1 MTYSRRVLLSATLL
15 LAGLQAGLP
24 ISLRAQSL
32 SDKGAKVLS
41 AVDRLHWMAGCWEMR
56 TPTRVTHEQWM
67 SPLGGM
73 MLGMSRTVVRD
84 VAREFEALRLEN
96 RDGAATYIA
105 QPAGQPA
112 TAFRASA
119 VSDTAVVFSNP
130 AHDFP
135 QRIIYAK
142 AGADSLIA
150 RIEGDRGGRVRGMDF
165 PMKRV
170 ACGGQ

>member
-1 MTYSRRVLLSATLL
+1 MTYSRRVFLSVTLL
-15 LAGLQAGLP
+15 LAGQQAGLP

-32 SDKGAKVLS
+32 SEKGANVPS

-56 TPTRVTHEQWM
+56 MPTRVTHEQWM

-84 VAREFEALRLEN
+84 VAREYEALRIES
-96 RDGAATYIA
+96 RDGAATYVA
-105 QPAGQPA
+105 QPAGQPS

-119 VSDTAVVFSNP
+119 LSDTAVVFSNP

-150 RIEGDRGGRVRGMDF
+150 RVEGDRDGRAQGMSF

-170 ACGGQ
+170 VCGVR